1 MVNLIVA
8 CLVSFFMGATSAYIY
23 INVTGK
29 MK

>member
-1 MVNLIVA
+1 MINLIVG
-8 CLVSFFMGATSAYIY
+8 CVVSFVLGAAVAYIY

>member
-1 MVNLIVA
+1 MENIIIFILGFVIGGMA
-8 CLVSFFMGATSAYIY
+8 AYIY

>member
-1 MVNLIVA
+1 MVNLIVGCA
-8 CLVSFFMGATSAYIY
+8 VSFILGAASAYIY